1 MIKVGNT
8 GIVGVYKGSTPI
20 TSIYKGLDLVF
31 GGSTPSEG
39 YIEFTAKRPSSSY
52 TNFILPITFLG
63 SSKISMLKRN
73 DIPEDE
79 KFITGTVDW
88 GDGTVE
94 DVTINRYQVAQ
105 HTYTANNT
113 YTIRFTPTNSPNVP
127 VVCMINSLDKDM
139 RSYLTHIKSTIPIC
153 MQITNAYVV
162 VKDLTIEPGTPI
174 VFGEYNGKQYGFDL
188 CTMKLTADSL
198 LSNLLGD
205 DTVTNNLN
213 DPSIWIRGGSV
224 TGNFLK
230 GCKTTK
236 VTCYSKVSVLDY
248 REYLGPVN
256 PSMPLVYS
264 TPSSTDPP
272 YHPQIYLGDKITDI
286 SYIFTSPQAY
296 KFSPVIMDLGQ
307 HIPKQGYIDLRKLT
321 EWGYYDESQ
330 NNSVIPT
337 ADNARNLSAEGLSME
352 VRVDNDGK
360 SEWSSSTLNKFSN
373 KGYKVVGY

>member
-1 MIKVGNT
+1 MIKIGNT

-39 YIEFTAKRPSSSY
+39 YIEFTVKRPSSSY
-52 TNFILPITFLG
+52 TNFILPISFLG
-63 SSKISMLKRN
+63 SNKVGMLKRN
-73 DIPEDE
+73 DIPQDE
-79 KFITGTVDW
+79 RFVTGTVDW

-94 DVTINRYQVAQ
+94 DVTINSSQVAR

-127 VVCMINSLDKDM
+127 VVCLINSLDNDM
-139 RSYLTHIKSTIPIC
+139 RPYLTHIKSTIPIC
-153 MQITNAYVV
+153 MQITKAYVV

-188 CTMKLTADSL
+188 SALKLTADSL

-213 DPSIWIRGGSV
+213 NNMIWIRGGSV

-236 VTCYSKVSVLDY
+236 VTCYSTPSLLDY

-256 PSMPLVYS
+256 PRMPLYEAPES
-264 TPSSTDPP
+264 GN
-272 YHPQIYLGDKITDI
+272 YPQIYLGDKITDI
-286 SYIFTSPQAY
+286 RYIFNSPSNY
-296 KFSPVIMDLGQ
+296 KFAPVIMDLGQ
-307 HIPKQGYIDLRKLT
+307 HIPAKGYIDLSGIT
-321 EWGYYDESQ
+321 EWGYYTESE

-337 ADNARNLSAEGLSME
+337 VENARNLRAEGLSME
-352 VRVDNDGK
+352 VWVDYDGK
-360 SEWSSSTLNKFSN
+360 YGWTSSTISKFSK
-373 KGYKVVGY
+373 KGYTLVGK